1 MMDWDA
7 GMLGRAGRGGQ
18 MAQAVGEGSGTS
30 LFSRRPLGEGLVEH
44 ELWDWFG
51 LGGIEGRSLVEE
63 EVSPPR
69 RRSNHRIGSLECPSS
84 RDRRWLNV

>member
-1 MMDWDA
+1 M
-7 GMLGRAGRGGQ
+7 GRGD
-18 MAQAVGEGSGTS
+18 V
-30 LFSRRPLGEGLVEH
+30 RLGESRWPNGSACLGGQWGADVSVVELVGQGLVEH

>member
-1 MMDWDA
+1 
-7 GMLGRAGRGGQ
+7 

-63 EVSPPR
+63 EVALR
-69 RRSNHRIGSLECPSS
+69 RVFRLRAC
-84 RDRRWLNV
+84 RCQ

>member
-1 MMDWDA
+1 MGGGDVR
-7 GMLGRAGRGGQ
+7 LGESRWPNGSACLGGQ
-18 MAQAVGEGSGTS
+18 WGADVSVVLVGQ
-30 LFSRRPLGEGLVEH
+30 GLVEH